1 MALKFIVGVDGE
13 SRYQIIDQ
21 RSILV
26 LGLPG
31 NELSLTNLLYVFN
44 KTQDVTYYMP
54 VEGVILCTVD
64 GGLIVINPVFTPI
77 DPRDELIIYLN
88 APSMWSSILGILN
101 ITTMEGTSTLQKEG
115 IGDAT
120 SVELQL
126 DWEGVSAPYDVEV
139 IVKTRSQR
147 TMKYVP
153 LDKTMRGFLETEEG
167 SFVFSLWKWTAED
180 IQLEVKKNTCTSGI
194 ITVGIN
200 TKK

>member
-54 VEGVILCTVD
+54 VEGVTLCTVD

>member
-13 SRYQIIDQ
+13 SRYQIINQ

-54 VEGVILCTVD
+54 VEGVTLCTVD

-147 TMKYVP
+147 TM
-153 LDKTMRGFLETEEG
+153 
-167 SFVFSLWKWTAED
+167 
-180 IQLEVKKNTCTSGI
+180 
-194 ITVGIN
+194 
-200 TKK
+200 

>member
-31 NELSLTNLLYVFN
+31 NEFTLTNLLYVFN

-54 VEGVILCTVD
+54 VEGVTLCTVV
-64 GGLIVINPVFTPI
+64 GGIIAINPLFAPI

-88 APSMWSSILGILN
+88 APSSGSSVLGTLDIA
-101 ITTMEGTSTLQKEG
+101 TMEGTVTLQKEG
-115 IGDAT
+115 IGNAT
-120 SVELQL
+120 SIELQL

>member
-54 VEGVILCTVD
+54 VEGITLCTVD
-64 GGLIVINPVFTPI
+64 GGLITINPVFTPI

-101 ITTMEGTSTLQKEG
+101 IATMEGTTTLQKEG
-115 IGDAT
+115 IGEAS

-126 DWEGVSAPYDVEV
+126 DWEGVSSPYEVEV

-147 TMKYVP
+147 SMKYVP

-167 SFVFSLWKWTAED
+167 SFIFSLWKWTAED
-180 IQLEVKKNTCTSGI
+180 IQLEVKKNTCTSGT
-194 ITVGIN
+194 ITVAIN